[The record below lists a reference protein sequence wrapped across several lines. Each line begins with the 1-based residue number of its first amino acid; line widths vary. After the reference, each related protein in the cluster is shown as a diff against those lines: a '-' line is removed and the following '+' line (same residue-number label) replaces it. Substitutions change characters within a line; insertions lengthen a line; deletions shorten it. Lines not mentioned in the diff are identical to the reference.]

1 MPCGAQAVNVQ
12 FEFPS
17 QVCVVVFS
25 DSWFAALPSTQ
36 DDANGG
42 RQSQRQNA
50 LLAFKKRVSDIKHD
64 VESDM
69 EASANDYVCIAFPLI
84 DILRRWLSTRAT
96 QSKR

>member
-1 MPCGAQAVNVQ
+1 MRAGV
-12 FEFPS
+12 
-17 QVCVVVFS
+17 

-50 LLAFKKRVSDIKHD
+50 LLAFKKRVSDIKQD

-69 EASANDYVCIAFPLI
+69 EAPANDYVCIVSPLLGI
-84 DILRRWLSTRAT
+84 PRRWLSTRVT
-96 QSKR
+96 QSKC

>member
-50 LLAFKKRVSDIKHD
+50 LLAFKKRVSDIKQD

-69 EASANDYVCIAFPLI
+69 EAPA
-84 DILRRWLSTRAT
+84 
-96 QSKR
+96 